1 MDKMNWLKIL
11 NIETVFDTTR
21 NYEVIE
27 DKTNSHISDWISN
40 GESFSHFFN
49 LVLPNYKVM
58 NFTMSPFSEHIKFKS
73 QTFEERER
81 NGENILLE
89 YDDRVQHVDLDNLV
103 ETVFKQPFADKEL
116 FLPRNLLL
124 KYIVKWLKFDISMYD
139 YSEELM
145 LKEMQLKLENI
156 MAKEI

>member
-1 MDKMNWLKIL
+1 MDKMNWSKIL
-11 NIETVFDTTR
+11 NIETVFDITR

-27 DKTNSHISDWISN
+27 DKTNSRISDWISN

-73 QTFEERER
+73 QTFKERDR
-81 NGENILLE
+81 ENILLE
-89 YDDRVQHVDLDNLV
+89 YDDKVQHITLDDLE

-145 LKEMQLKLENI
+145 LKEMELKIKNI